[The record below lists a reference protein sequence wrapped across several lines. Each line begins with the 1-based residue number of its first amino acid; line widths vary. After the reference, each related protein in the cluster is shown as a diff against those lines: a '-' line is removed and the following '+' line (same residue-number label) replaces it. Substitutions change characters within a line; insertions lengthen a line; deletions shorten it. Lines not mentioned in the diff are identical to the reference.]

1 MTLFGIPVRIEPS
14 FLFITALIG
23 LQGGDIASMV
33 AWVVAV
39 FIGVLVHEMG
49 HALLMK
55 YYGFEPYIVL
65 HGFGGLAGREGNFGR
80 TSIWREVL
88 ISLAGPGAGFVLGLV
103 VFVALLAA
111 PAELPQG
118 IQQLMGN
125 LLMVTIV
132 WGILNLLPMMP
143 LDGGNV
149 SRLLFLRFA
158 PTRPRWSW
166 YLGIVVA
173 VMSIGA
179 SLAIGLYFW
188 AIISA
193 FSIVQAVQE
202 IRRLPSTLAARPA
215 PRPAGQAVSFR
226 RPPPKG
232 AATGA
237 LTHTPD
243 DDPMQAA
250 RSAFIRSPDA
260 DTGERLVMA
269 FVAARRFAG
278 LAAIAAGPDGVVL
291 SGAVLAAAA
300 SAALDAGVPR
310 SAVELGTLA
319 HTRGAGV
326 HASGVVARA
335 YGRLGQNDDA
345 ARWVE
350 RALADGWR
358 DTESLRRAPELAAL
372 VDDPRWREWVPNG

>member
-23 LQGGDIASMV
+23 LQGGDIGSMV

-80 TSIWREVL
+80 TSIWREIL

-103 VFVALLAA
+103 VFVALLLA
-111 PAELPQG
+111 PAEVPQG
-118 IQQLMGN
+118 IQMLMSN

-158 PTRPRWSW
+158 PARPRWSW
-166 YLGIVVA
+166 YLSIVVA
-173 VMSIGA
+173 ALSIGA
-179 SLAIGLYFW
+179 SLFVGMFFW

-202 IRRLPSTLAARPA
+202 IRRLPETVSVRPV
-215 PRPAGQAVSFR
+215 PQPAGRAVTFR
-226 RPPPKG
+226 RPTSKSAVVAP
-232 AATGA
+232 TN
-237 LTHTPD
+237 TPE

-260 DTGERLVMA
+260 ETGERLVTA
-269 FVAARRFAG
+269 FVASRRFAG
-278 LAAIAAGPDGVVL
+278 LAAIAAGPDGIVL

-300 SAALDAGVPR
+300 SAALEAGVPR
-310 SAVELGTLA
+310 SAVDLGTLA
-319 HTRGAGV
+319 HQRGAGV

-335 YGRLGQNDDA
+335 HGRLGQNDDA

-350 RALADGWR
+350 RALSDGWR

-372 VDDPRWREWVPNG
+372 VDDPRWSAWVPNG